1 MKVLIIGSKGF
12 IGAHALTFFRN
23 NNKDCYGCDVMV
35 DYTDPKYFLID
46 STNADYDFI
55 FEKQQFDVCINCSGA
70 ASVPDSLEN
79 PLRDFRL
86 NTANVFTILNAIKKH
101 NPQCKFINLSSA
113 AVYGN
118 PTSLPIK
125 ETHSPAPIS
134 PYGKHKLMAEEICK
148 EFSALFNIKTC
159 SLRIFS
165 AYGPGLKKQL
175 LWDLYLKS
183 QKDKVELFGTGEEG
197 RDFIYIDDIIQIIE
211 LVITKNLFDGQTI
224 NVANGKQVKIKDL
237 VSLFYT
243 ELNYKE
249 GVNFKGSN
257 RSGDPLNWEADISYL
272 IEKGYQQ
279 KYTITEGV
287 KKYIQWLREKDR
299 INL

>member
-12 IGAHALTFFRN
+12 IGSHALRFFR
-23 NNKDCYGCDVMV
+23 DQYPESYGCDVVV
-35 DYTDPKYFLID
+35 DYTDPKYLLID

-118 PTSLPIK
+118 PKELPIK
-125 ETHSPAPIS
+125 ESHIPAPIS

-148 EFSALFNIKTC
+148 EFSELFNLKTC

-175 LWDLYLKS
+175 LWDLYQKS
-183 QKDKVELFGTGEEG
+183 KKEVVELFGTGEES
-197 RDFIYIDDIIQIIE
+197 RDFIYIDDILEILNLIINKG
-211 LVITKNLFDGQTI
+211 TFNGKAYNL
-224 NVANGKQVKIKDL
+224 ANGIQVKIKDL
-237 VSLFYT
+237 VHAFYS
-243 ELNYKE
+243 ELSYSGE
-249 GVNFKGSN
+249 IHFKGSN

-272 IEKGYQQ
+272 LQMGYQQ
-279 KYTITEGV
+279 KHTLEHGI
-287 KKYIQWLREKDR
+287 KKYIQWVTEKE
-299 INL
+299 

>member
-23 NNKDCYGCDVMV
+23 KNPDCYGCDVVV

-125 ETHSPAPIS
+125 ETHTPAPIS

-148 EFSALFNIKTC
+148 EFSALFHIKTC

-175 LWDLYLKS
+175 LWDLYQKS
-183 QKDKVELFGTGEEG
+183 KKEKVELFGTGEEG
-197 RDFIYIDDIIQIIE
+197 RDFIYIDDILQIIE
-211 LVITKNLFDGQTI
+211 LVIEKGDFCGEAI
-224 NVANGKQVKIKDL
+224 NVANGKQIKIKDL
-237 VSLFYT
+237 VETFYT
-243 ELNYKE
+243 ELNYAGK
-249 GVNFKGSN
+249 VSFKGAN

-272 IEKGYQQ
+272 KSIGYKQSH
-279 KYTITEGV
+279 TL
-287 KKYIQWLREKDR
+287 KKSIKKHIQWLREKQ
-299 INL
+299 